1 MLRVFNRSPSSATG
15 PAVSTHE
22 DRTGNERQIRCPAK
36 CPTRGFGR
44 GIEQLSQCFVPT
56 FGRDTASYLVS
67 NWVFCLILPSTS
79 MGGPGMAREAQGWP
93 GMHREAQG
101 RPGRLREA
109 QRGPRLP
116 MEAHGGPGW
125 QGGDPGR
132 LRDAQGDPGSPGLS
146 REAQGGPGMS
156 RMTEGSPGRHW
167 EPHGRPGRLGDAQPR
182 FLTDRLRNEGV
193 EV

>member
-1 MLRVFNRSPSSATG
+1 MASPILS
-15 PAVSTHE
+15 E
-22 DRTGNERQIRCPAK
+22 RTGTPTETACDPCFVYSTARRPLRWAPQCPHTRTERATSGKSDAQLT
-36 CPTRGFGR
+36 CPTRSFGR

-79 MGGPGMAREAQGWP
+79 MGGPGMPREAQGWP

-125 QGGDPGR
+125 QGETHGGSGMPRETQGAQGCPGR
-132 LRDAQGDPGSPGLS
+132 P
-146 REAQGGPGMS
+146 REAQ
-156 RMTEGSPGRHW
+156 ESPG
-167 EPHGRPGRLGDAQPR
+167 
-182 FLTDRLRNEGV
+182 
-193 EV
+193 